1 MSSEKIKRANL
12 LVEQC
17 RYQQAADLFLEVLAE
32 TPEHPVAL
40 ATLGW
45 CQTNCGYSDQGEAN
59 VVRALQLA
67 PDDDFIHQVHAL
79 CLGAQGRYAEGEAA
93 IRRALAVQPTFSPYL
108 ANLAIMLRNQG
119 KAAEAIAAAQQGLEV
134 APENIICVSQK
145 MVAQIELGHYDAVE
159 ETIRLAL
166 RIDPEYTIAHAAH
179 GYLRLHRKEYADAA
193 DAFRE
198 ALRID
203 PHLRWSREGLTQC
216 LKQRYPWYAKAA
228 GFRLMTLSKNAL
240 RWYVM
245 FAGLILYGLFRYV
258 IDAPPR
264 QTFYL
269 ELPLLI
275 FFPTVLSTF
284 TIEPL
289 ALWVLT
295 YDREGKHLL
304 LPMQRQLAGG
314 VVGLAII
321 AICAFVVAMTF
332 ALQRQG
338 MDALSIFVIAL
349 SVATPIP
356 PLSKVMDCDLG
367 FPRDTIW
374 KVVGIASVVGLICLK
389 LALASRAGMF
399 PLEVNYYSG
408 LVLII
413 VNLATLGAST
423 LLPAMRFA
431 RSPIR

>member
-1 MSSEKIKRANL
+1 MSTEKIKRGDL
-12 LVEQC
+12 LMEQG

-32 TPEHPVAL
+32 TPEHPIAL
-40 ATLGW
+40 ASLGW
-45 CQTNCGYSDQGEAN
+45 CQTKCGYSDQGEAN
-59 VVRALQLA
+59 IVRALQLA
-67 PDDDFIHQVHAL
+67 PDNDFIHQVHAL
-79 CLGAQGRYAEGEAA
+79 CLSDRGRYAEGEAA
-93 IRRALAVQPTFSPYL
+93 IRRALAVHPTFPPYL
-108 ANLAIMLRNQG
+108 AKLAIMLRNQG
-119 KAAEAIAAAQQGLEV
+119 KAAQAIAAAQQGLEV
-134 APENIICVSQK
+134 SPENLGCVSQK
-145 MVAQIELGHYDAVE
+145 MLAEFELGDYDAVE

-166 RIDPEYTIAHAAH
+166 RIAPEYSVAHAAH
-179 GYLRLHRKEYADAA
+179 GYLLLHRKEYAAAA

-203 PHLRWSREGLTQC
+203 PHLHWAREGLTLC

-245 FAGLILYGLFRYV
+245 FAALILFGLFRYM
-258 IDAPPR
+258 IAAPPR
-264 QTFYL
+264 PTFYL

-304 LPMQRQLAGG
+304 LPMQRQLAGA

-338 MDALSIFVIAL
+338 LDALSIFVIAL

-356 PLSKVMDCDLG
+356 PLSKVLDCDLG
-367 FPRDTIW
+367 WPRDMIW
-374 KVVGIASVVGLICLK
+374 KVVGIASVAGLICLK
-389 LALASRAGMF
+389 LAWASRAGMF

-423 LLPAMRFA
+423 LLPAMRYA